1 MNIPTIRERK
11 ETLIATKE
19 QRLNQMKVLLA
30 EIKQIDGR
38 LSECDYWLTVLDRKD
53 TARMIDGLRN
63 AVEQTG
69 QSELAK

>member
-11 ETLIATKE
+11 ETLIAMKE

-53 TARMIDGLRN
+53 TNDSIARLKLS
-63 AVEQTG
+63 VENIET
-69 QSELAK
+69 K